1 MTIDKL
7 SVPLLLVA
15 TIASAAAGAG
25 VAIGSY
31 KDDVKRNT
39 HDVEKL
45 KEERESHELRLQ
57 ALELKLDAVVHS
69 LDRIED
75 KLGTKR

>member
-1 MTIDKL
+1 LNLDKI
-7 SVPLLLVA
+7 SVPILLVA

-31 KDDVKRNT
+31 KDEVKRNT
-39 HDVEKL
+39 SDVRRL
-45 KEERESHELRLQ
+45 NDDREAHELRLQ
-57 ALELKLDAVVHS
+57 ALELKLDSVIKS

-75 KLGTKR
+75 RLGTKR

>member
-1 MTIDKL
+1 MMIQKL

-25 VAIGSY
+25 VVYGTT
-31 KDDVKRNT
+31 KDVLVRT
-39 HDVEKL
+39 TTDVEKL
-45 KEERESHELRLQ
+45 KSEREAHELRLQ
-57 ALELKLDAVVHS
+57 ALELKLDSALRS

-75 KLGTKR
+75 RLGTKR